1 MSQKRSYTIPLVLSI
16 LIHVILLLLY
26 KPLASFTGVFPAK
39 EDYSADQTEPLPIEF
54 ELVETPDDAAVD
66 LPPRDARFLSD
77 KNARSRDL
85 YTADDLN
92 KGLPYSEGQT
102 EYKLFAGGAN
112 QAVIFQQQDF
122 QKNQSGQ
129 DEQEVHRQGE
139 QSQTEPSPSTEFIPD
154 YRDNDLL
161 FSQNKFS
168 REMLLGGSSGRAG
181 DRPEFSDD
189 VNWDNRKF
197 SADELGGVSLST
209 YSWDFAPYVTYMKRR
224 LRDHIYPPPAF
235 MQMGAISGEVVIR
248 FKVYADGSTRDIEI
262 VGYKGHQALVETSLN
277 AVKASSPFRPL
288 PERFPDEFL
297 GLTWTFIYSI
307 LR

>member
-1 MSQKRSYTIPLVLSI
+1 MSQKRSYTIPLILSV

-26 KPLASFTGVFPAK
+26 RPLASFTRVLPTK
-39 EDYSADQTEPLPIEF
+39 EDYSLNQTEPQPIEF
-54 ELVETPDDAAVD
+54 ELVETPEDAAVD
-66 LPPRDARFLSD
+66 RPPQDARFLSD

-85 YTADDLN
+85 YTAEDLN
-92 KGLPYSEGQT
+92 NGLPYSEGQT
-102 EYKLFAGGAN
+102 EYKLFAGGNN
-112 QAVIFQQQDF
+112 QAVIIQQQDF
-122 QKNQSGQ
+122 QRNQTGQ
-129 DEQEVHRQGE
+129 DEQEVNRQGE
-139 QSQTEPSPSTEFIPD
+139 QSQTESSQSMEFTPD
-154 YRDNDLL
+154 YRDNNIL
-161 FSQNKFS
+161 FSQQKFS
-168 REMLLGGSSGRAG
+168 KEMLLGGSSGKAG

-209 YSWDFAPYVTYMKRR
+209 YSWDFAPYIIYMKRR

-248 FKVYADGSTRDIEI
+248 FKVYRDGSTKDIEV
-262 VGYKGHQALVETSLN
+262 VGYKGHQALVETSVN

-288 PERFPDEFL
+288 PEHFPDEFL

>member
-1 MSQKRSYTIPLVLSI
+1 MAQAKPIDYCIEGVGIVWQRLCVSLLKPDGWIPRARQLNLCRREIDPDSI
-16 LIHVILLLLY
+16 
-26 KPLASFTGVFPAK
+26 G
-39 EDYSADQTEPLPIEF
+39 
-54 ELVETPDDAAVD
+54 AA
-66 LPPRDARFLSD
+66 
-77 KNARSRDL
+77 
-85 YTADDLN
+85 
-92 KGLPYSEGQT
+92 
-102 EYKLFAGGAN
+102 
-112 QAVIFQQQDF
+112 
-122 QKNQSGQ
+122 
-129 DEQEVHRQGE
+129 
-139 QSQTEPSPSTEFIPD
+139 
-154 YRDNDLL
+154 
-161 FSQNKFS
+161 
-168 REMLLGGSSGRAG
+168 LGGSSGRAG

-248 FKVYADGSTRDIEI
+248 FKVYPDGSTRDIEI